1 METFSSRLYSLS
13 LLLLISLYS
22 IHQIFNV
29 WCLSKLLNWNSVVWY
44 KFETILGAAKT
55 RFKIPWR
62 CPLTYVHYNETSGN
76 DEPRGGPSK
85 FFVTGSKLKLK
96 VQRLKCYI
104 DTLTTNNYTN
114 DKIDRNVKTYDLR
127 DWPILQIA
135 LALSI
140 TLYLL
145 QQFHTGRLD
154 LPIAPSHIPAIWFAG
169 IYQRGVLR
177 RLVQNGKNSPPN
189 NWWLKQDQ
197 SSLNLFRAVRY
208 SLAHN
213 LKTYYPKI

>member
-1 METFSSRLYSLS
+1 MATEYFGNVVCSIRHGKKISTFPKISTLWLKEAPRHSYRFLKNLAHIFFGNLFESSLFFV
-13 LLLLISLYS
+13 IAA
-22 IHQIFNV
+22 QIFNV

-62 CPLTYVHYNETSGN
+62 CPLIYIHYNETSGN
-76 DEPRGGPSK
+76 NEPRGGPSK

-104 DTLTTNNYTN
+104 DTLTTNDYTN

-154 LPIAPSHIPAIWFAG
+154 LPIAPSHTTSRRFDSPVFT
-169 IYQRGVLR
+169 RGV
-177 RLVQNGKNSPPN
+177 
-189 NWWLKQDQ
+189 
-197 SSLNLFRAVRY
+197 RY
-208 SLAHN
+208 GD
-213 LKTYYPKI
+213 

>member
-1 METFSSRLYSLS
+1 MMN
-13 LLLLISLYS
+13 
-22 IHQIFNV
+22 Q
-29 WCLSKLLNWNSVVWY
+29 
-44 KFETILGAAKT
+44 G
-55 RFKIPWR
+55 
-62 CPLTYVHYNETSGN
+62 
-76 DEPRGGPSK
+76 GGPSK

-154 LPIAPSHIPAIWFAG
+154 LPIAPSHTTYHIPAIWFAG
-169 IYQRGVLR
+169 IYQRGALR

-189 NWWLKQDQ
+189 NWWLKKDQ